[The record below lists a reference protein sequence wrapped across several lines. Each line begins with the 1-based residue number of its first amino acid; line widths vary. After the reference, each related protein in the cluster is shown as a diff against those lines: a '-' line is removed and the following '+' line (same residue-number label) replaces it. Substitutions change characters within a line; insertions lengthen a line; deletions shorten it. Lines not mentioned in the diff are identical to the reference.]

1 MIRNLTC
8 QQIIIYQG
16 TSNEA
21 VNPNNPLK
29 SLGNGDDW
37 LQNAKSTDN

>member
-1 MIRNLTC
+1 MNRFSFTLKS
-8 QQIIIYQG
+8 IIYQG